1 MCKVNKC
8 SDMIVGSE
16 PQYTFGNYD
25 RPTDQPMDRKTDRLS
40 HREGDYRRKEKER
53 ERERDRGRE
62 RERCE
67 PYQYLI
73 NTLYIFSMVKP

>member
-1 MCKVNKC
+1 
-8 SDMIVGSE
+8 
-16 PQYTFGNYD
+16 
-25 RPTDQPMDRKTDRLS
+25 MDRKTDRLS

-53 ERERDRGRE
+53 ERERERERQRERERE